1 MGWGWGWHD
10 AMMFGGAFMW
20 LFWVLLIAGVA
31 WLVAT
36 LMTSRGRSSGSAAT
50 TAADIVKERYARG
63 EIDRN
68 EYEQKLQDL
77 RR

>member
-1 MGWGWGWHD
+1 MGWGWHD
-10 AMMFGGAFMW
+10 GMMFGGLFMW
-20 LFWVLLIAGVA
+20 LVWVLLIAGVA

-36 LMTSRGRSSGSAAT
+36 LVASRGRASNATGTSAT
-50 TAADIVKERYARG
+50 DIVKERYARG
-63 EIDRN
+63 EIDRT

>member
-1 MGWGWGWHD
+1 MGWEWHD
-10 AMMFGGAFMW
+10 GMMFSGIFMW

-36 LMTSRGRSSGSAAT
+36 LVASRGRRGNSSGISAT
-50 TAADIVKERYARG
+50 DIVKERYARG
-63 EIDRN
+63 EIDRT

-77 RR
+77 MR

>member
-1 MGWGWGWHD
+1 MGWGWHD
-10 AMMFGGAFMW
+10 SMMYGGILMW

-36 LMTSRGRSSGSAAT
+36 LVASRGRASSSTGTSAT
-50 TAADIVKERYARG
+50 DIVKERYARG
-63 EIDRN
+63 EIDRT

>member
-1 MGWGWGWHD
+1 MGWGWHD
-10 AMMFGGAFMW
+10 SMMFGGGFMW
-20 LFWVLLIAGVA
+20 LVWLLLIAGVT

-36 LMTSRGRSSGSAAT
+36 LVAWRGRASNSTGTSAT
-50 TAADIVKERYARG
+50 DIVKERYARG
-63 EIDRN
+63 EIDRT

>member
-1 MGWGWGWHD
+1 MGWGWHD
-10 AMMFGGAFMW
+10 SMMFGGGFMW
-20 LFWVLLIAGVA
+20 LVWLLLIAGVA

-36 LMTSRGRSSGSAAT
+36 LVASRGRRGDSTGTSAT
-50 TAADIVKERYARG
+50 DIVKERYARG
-63 EIDRN
+63 EIDRT

>member
-1 MGWGWGWHD
+1 MGWGWHD
-10 AMMFGGAFMW
+10 SMMYGGILMW

-36 LMTSRGRSSGSAAT
+36 LVASRGRASGSTGTSAT
-50 TAADIVKERYARG
+50 DIVKERYARG
-63 EIDRN
+63 EIDRT

>member
-1 MGWGWGWHD
+1 MGWGWHD
-10 AMMFGGAFMW
+10 SMMFGGGFMW

-31 WLVAT
+31 WLVAA
-36 LMTSRGRSSGSAAT
+36 LVASRGRASNSTGASAM
-50 TAADIVKERYARG
+50 DIVKERYARG
-63 EIDRN
+63 EIDRT

>member
-1 MGWGWGWHD
+1 MGWGWHD
-10 AMMFGGAFMW
+10 GMMFGGGFMW
-20 LFWVLLIAGVA
+20 IVWLLLIGGVA
-31 WLVAT
+31 WLVAM
-36 LMTSRGRSSGSAAT
+36 LAAPRGRTGSSTRA

-63 EIDRN
+63 EIDRT

>member
-1 MGWGWGWHD
+1 MGWGWHD
-10 AMMFGGAFMW
+10 GMMFGGGFMW
-20 LFWVLLIAGVA
+20 IFWLLLIAGVA

-36 LMTSRGRSSGSAAT
+36 LVASRGRASNA
-50 TAADIVKERYARG
+50 TAASATDIVKERYARG
-63 EIDRN
+63 EIDRT

>member
-1 MGWGWGWHD
+1 MGWGWHD
-10 AMMFGGAFMW
+10 SMMFGGGFMW
-20 LFWVLLIAGVA
+20 LVWVLLIAGVA

-36 LMTSRGRSSGSAAT
+36 LVASRGRASKSSGTSAT
-50 TAADIVKERYARG
+50 DIVKERYARG
-63 EIDRN
+63 EIDRT

>member
-1 MGWGWGWHD
+1 MGWGWHES
-10 AMMFGGAFMW
+10 MMLGGAFMW
-20 LFWVLLIAGVA
+20 LFWVLVIAGVA

-36 LMTSRGRSSGSAAT
+36 LVASRGRSSGSAAT

-63 EIDRN
+63 EIDRS

>member
-1 MGWGWGWHD
+1 MGWHD
-10 AMMFGGAFMW
+10 GIMYGGIFMW
-20 LFWVLLIAGVA
+20 IFWILLIAGVA

-36 LMTSRGRSSGSAAT
+36 LVASRARPGNVTGTS
-50 TAADIVKERYARG
+50 AADIVKERYARG
-63 EIDRN
+63 EIDRT